1 MDVERFKGLK
11 HDLHALK
18 VSWPVLD
25 LLANRQATIG
35 MPAGGGHCTRS
46 IEASPLN
53 MGAFQLAHDITLFAG
68 TLARLMGLHTH
79 HGMGTPGV
87 LQGVIINLNRLDRL
101 PEPTTDG
108 FAVEAR
114 GLAERASYL
123 LEPPEDTKMIGWCP
137 ACSHELRA
145 DSQELA
151 GGYVECP
158 KCHTTHRIK
167 DIHQLDMLRLRL
179 SGVKGTPAQLSR
191 LLEPWGIVIKAATI
205 RQWAKR
211 SIIQPVGT
219 DGTAPVFLIWDVWQ
233 AHTRLAGYDRARRNG
248 MKPSPKRRKAIERDR
263 T

>member
-1 MDVERFKGLK
+1 M
-11 HDLHALK
+11 
-18 VSWPVLD
+18 
-25 LLANRQATIG
+25 
-35 MPAGGGHCTRS
+35 AG
-46 IEASPLN
+46 PLN
-53 MGAFQLAHDITLFAG
+53 MGAFQLAPDITLFAG

-79 HGMGTPGV
+79 HGMGAPGI

-101 PEPTTDG
+101 PEPTTAG
-108 FAVEAR
+108 FIGEAR

-191 LLEPWGIVIKAATI
+191 LLEPWGIGIKADTI
-205 RQWAKR
+205 KKWGQRGV
-211 SIIQPVGT
+211 IQPADH
-219 DGTAPVFLIWDVWQ
+219 DGNAPVFLIWDVWQ
-233 AHTRLAGYDRARRNG
+233 AHTRLAGYDKARRNST
-248 MKPSPKRRKAIERDR
+248 KPSPNGENATERDR